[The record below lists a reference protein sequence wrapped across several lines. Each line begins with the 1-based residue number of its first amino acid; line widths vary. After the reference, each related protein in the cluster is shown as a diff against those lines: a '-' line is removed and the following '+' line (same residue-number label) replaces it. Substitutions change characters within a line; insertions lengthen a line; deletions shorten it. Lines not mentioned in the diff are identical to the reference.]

1 MNICYV
7 AESYYPELDGGAIHS
22 RMLAEQLHSGGN
34 CVRVITRHNRPSYP
48 RSEIVGGIQVVRMG
62 LTDHYGIAA
71 RYLGMFSII
80 PPLVRNRNEYDI
92 ILVAAPRILGAPVV
106 LLAKILGKKC
116 ILKPDS
122 TGEIDGSYAYMHS
135 KPGWILYHIARTYF
149 WMRNLILR
157 HADAFIAISGVIAE
171 EISGLGVD
179 GGRIYKIPNGVDIGR
194 FTPVTGEQKTVIRD
208 RLGLPVNA
216 TVFVYCGRL
225 SQEKGLLSLLC
236 AWKQLS
242 NRFDSLYLLLV
253 GSGDGM
259 TLSCEKEL
267 KSFVKKNHLEKN
279 VTFVGAV
286 DDVRSYLH
294 CSDAFILPSTRESFG
309 VALIEAHAC
318 GIPAIGTRVGGIPEV
333 IVDRVNGIL
342 VEPDNVTGLLDAATE
357 MIKNRDMR
365 KGYGE
370 AARKLAVGRF
380 SLTRVAEKYLDV
392 MNAVIEAGINEPRG

>member
-22 RMLAEQLHSGGN
+22 RMLAEQLNSDGN
-34 CVRVITRHNRPSYP
+34 CVRVITRHNRPSYA
-48 RSEIVGGIQVVRMG
+48 RSEIVGGVEVTRTG
-62 LTDHYGIAA
+62 LTDRYGIVA

-80 PPLVRNRNEYDI
+80 SPLVRNRNKYDI

-106 LLAKILGKKC
+106 LLAKILNKKC

-122 TGEIDGSYAYMHS
+122 TGEMDGSYAYMHS
-135 KPGWILYHIARTYF
+135 KPGWILCHVARMYF
-149 WMRNLILR
+149 WMRNWILT
-157 HADAFIAISGVIAE
+157 HADAFIAISGVIE
-171 EISGLGVD
+171 KEISGLGVD
-179 GGRIYKIPNGVDIGR
+179 GGRIYKVPNGVDIVR
-194 FTPVTGEQKTVIRD
+194 FAPVTGEQKTAIRN
-208 RLGLPVNA
+208 GMGVPVDA

-242 NRFDSLYLLLV
+242 SRFDSLHLLLV

-259 TLSCEKEL
+259 TLSCEDEL
-267 KSFVKKNHLEKN
+267 KSFVKKNCLEKS
-279 VTFVGAV
+279 VTFIGAV
-286 DDVRSYLH
+286 ADVRNYLH
-294 CSDAFILPSTRESFG
+294 CSDVFILPSIRESFG

-342 VEPDNVTGLLDAATE
+342 VEPDNVAGLRDAITE

-365 KGYGE
+365 KEYGE

-380 SLTRVAEKYLDV
+380 SLIRVAENYLSV
-392 MNAVIEAGINEPRG
+392 MNSVIEAEMYEPRG